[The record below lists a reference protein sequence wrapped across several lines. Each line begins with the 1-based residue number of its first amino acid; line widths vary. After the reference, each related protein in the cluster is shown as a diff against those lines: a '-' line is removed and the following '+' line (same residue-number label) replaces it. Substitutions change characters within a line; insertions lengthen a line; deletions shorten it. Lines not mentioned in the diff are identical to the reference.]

1 VTGTPTPVNWRTTS
15 PTISYAEMQ
24 CGYPP
29 QFTLMPTRSAGSK
42 KRRHA
47 SGVVA
52 APVSVRMP
60 RAIISRTASSFAAPV
75 EISTDFADVTDTTRP
90 GYGPGMPGDAAGAY
104 FDTTR
109 RAGRPG

>member
-1 VTGTPTPVNWRTTS
+1 MPPSWRTAS
-15 PTISYAEMQ
+15 ATISYAEMQ

-47 SGVVA
+47 SGVVV

-75 EISTDFADVTDTTRP
+75 AVSTLLAEVTDTTRP
-90 GYGPGMPGDAAGAY
+90 G
-104 FDTTR
+104 
-109 RAGRPG
+109 